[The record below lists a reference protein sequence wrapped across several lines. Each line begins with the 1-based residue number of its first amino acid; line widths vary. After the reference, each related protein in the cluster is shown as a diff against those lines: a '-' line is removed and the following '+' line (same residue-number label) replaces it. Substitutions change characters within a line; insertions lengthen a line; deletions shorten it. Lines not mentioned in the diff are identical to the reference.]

1 MEKKSPRD
9 LAEILR
15 DEMVMR
21 DKITGVLEE
30 EPKTVVEIAEE
41 LNLPSSEVMQWVMSM
56 RRYGKVIEMP
66 KDRAD
71 DYYKYQLRKE

>member
-9 LAEILR
+9 LQEILR
-15 DEMVMR
+15 DEMLMR

-30 EPKTVVEIAEE
+30 EPKTVPEIAEE

-71 DYYKYQLRKE
+71 DYYKYRIRKE

>member
-30 EPKTVVEIAEE
+30 EPKTVPEIADE

>member
-1 MEKKSPRD
+1 MQKKSPRD
-9 LAEILR
+9 LAETLR
-15 DEMVMR
+15 DEMYMR
-21 DKITGVLEE
+21 DKITEVLEE

-56 RRYGKVIEMP
+56 RRYGKLIELP

>member
-30 EPKTVVEIAEE
+30 EPKTVVEIAGE